1 MGTVM
6 LNFRRGMLGIVLT
19 GALAIGPAKAAD
31 ILSKEMGSLKD
42 EPIYTPMSWAGFYAG
57 AHIGG
62 VFGDLTVTDKNGFTS
77 NAALGETT
85 ELSPDGVF
93 GGFTLGYNWHQ
104 NRIVFGAEA
113 DFGSMVI
120 GEQGLLSGT
129 TANTA
134 AGIHDGTYGDA
145 TIRLGY
151 AVNRGLIYAKGGVAF
166 YDGENEFHT
175 QSGNYVTHSTT
186 DTFVGW
192 TIGGGV
198 EYALNPEWS
207 LKTEYQ
213 YFDFGKES
221 FSVVKANGPSSTF
234 DEDLTAHTVKI
245 GLNYHVGNYQPLK

>member
-1 MGTVM
+1 M
-6 LNFRRGMLGIVLT
+6 LSFRRGVLGIILV
-19 GALAIGPAKAAD
+19 GATAIAPAKATD
-31 ILSKEMGSLKD
+31 LLSKDMASLKD
-42 EPIYTPMSWAGFYAG
+42 EVVYQPMSWSGFYAG

-62 VFGDLTVTDKNGFTS
+62 AFGDLKITDEDGFTRS
-77 NAALGETT
+77 ANAGEFTR
-85 ELSPDGVF
+85 LDADGVF
-93 GGFTLGYNWHQ
+93 GGFTLGYNWHE
-104 NRIVFGAEA
+104 NRLLLGIEA

-120 GEQGLLSGT
+120 GEQGLLNGT

-145 TIRLGY
+145 TLRLGY

-166 YDGENEFHT
+166 FDGENEFHT

-186 DTFVGW
+186 NTFVGW
-192 TIGGGV
+192 TAGGGV

-213 YFDFGKES
+213 YFDFGKEN
-221 FSVVKANGPSSTF
+221 FSVVKAYGPSSAF
-234 DEDLTAHTVKI
+234 EEDLTVHTVKI